1 MKKFV
6 HKMWKMGIIAAL
18 LLTFVYLGTAAVLH
32 ELTARGVF
40 TEKTYR
46 EGAYTLYGGPAAE
59 DGTLEFTVGG
69 RDSDYQPEG
78 AKKGDHFS
86 MDKEEIHY
94 GDYVY
99 TYDCLEY
106 AAFDYKVV
114 FPDGVLYQFC
124 DGDDAYY
131 GVMSKEESAQHY
143 SGIADHLADEY
154 GMDAGEV
161 NSEIYEMVQPDV
173 EVEAPDAKYSPELI
187 RSALLTYKQY
197 VKDDRNYNYTE
208 GNIMETSGLIWVIGI
223 LLLCTRDLWIK
234 LRLTILSWRLSYST
248 LNETPEL
255 KPSPWMTYSY
265 ITASILV
272 LAAGYITMIF
282 YTCICINW
290 IPEAF

>member
-46 EGAYTLYGGPAAE
+46 EGAYTLYVGPAAE

-69 RDSDYQPEG
+69 RDSAYQPEG

-106 AAFDYKVV
+106 AAFDYEVV

-272 LAAGYITMIF
+272 LAAGYITMI
-282 YTCICINW
+282 YLYVHMH
-290 IPEAF
+290 